1 MPAGLPIAVLLL
13 AQAAAGPAE
22 PVSPAAAAKPAEKE
36 CDPNRP
42 SGNPNEIVICAQ
54 HPQGYRLDP
63 DILEARRL
71 KKSGTAGR
79 PTRPGPIAIKDQ
91 PCGTVGPAPCM
102 TGGINLIG
110 AAMTA
115 GEIAARLARGEE
127 VGSIFETDPQP
138 TDYQLYQEAKRRREA
153 KEAAAKAKAVQTE
166 AQAKAKAAAATAP
179 AKD

>member
-1 MPAGLPIAVLLL
+1 
-13 AQAAAGPAE
+13 
-22 PVSPAAAAKPAEKE
+22 
-36 CDPNRP
+36 
-42 SGNPNEIVICAQ
+42 
-54 HPQGYRLDP
+54 
-63 DILEARRL
+63 
-71 KKSGTAGR
+71 
-79 PTRPGPIAIKDQ
+79 
-91 PCGTVGPAPCM
+91 M